1 MIIMQATMAN
11 PSALYNASP
20 LIAGLFRSQGFPM
33 SVLDKIK
40 EVRMAKPTDHV
51 IQQLKELVANGE
63 LKPGDLLPGERE
75 LAAKFNLGR
84 GYIREALKTF
94 ELYGI
99 FKSIPGRGTIVS
111 NLSLDIYNDFLN
123 NIVRFGVDNH
133 LDLMDVREM
142 LEPSI
147 AYRAALHASDKEV
160 KAIGKHLKAYRKL
173 VDKEQIDLEVE
184 TKFHLEIAN
193 AAHNRLISIIMGI
206 IIPELAKLGA
216 EIDVLGG
223 GRLKAAFL
231 EHERVYKAIVDR
243 DPDEAQR
250 AMQYHIDKTKDQY
263 GNSLRMRKKMG

>member
-1 MIIMQATMAN
+1 
-11 PSALYNASP
+11 
-20 LIAGLFRSQGFPM
+20 M
-33 SVLDKIK
+33 SVLDKIR
-40 EVRMAKPTDHV
+40 EVRVAKPTDHV
-51 IQQLKELVANGE
+51 IKQLKELVVSGE

-84 GYIREALKTF
+84 GYIREAIKTF

-111 NLSLDIYNDFLN
+111 DLSLDIYNDFLN
-123 NIVRFGVDNH
+123 NIVKFGVDNH
-133 LDLMDVREM
+133 LDLMDIREI

-147 AYRAALHASDKEV
+147 AYRAALHATDKQV
-160 KAIGKHLKAYRKL
+160 KAIGKNLKEYKKL
-173 VDKEQIDLEVE
+173 VDKDQIALEVE
-184 TKFHLEIAN
+184 TRFHLEVAD

-223 GRLKAAFL
+223 GRLKVAYQ
-231 EHERVYKAIVDR
+231 EHERVYKAIRDR

-263 GNSLRMRKKMG
+263 GHSLRMRKEQQ